1 MKQNR
6 QSRID
11 PCKSGN
17 VTYDRGNIV
26 DQCEETDPA
35 LKAIRI
41 NGYPYA
47 AIKPGED
54 ILKTYN
60 QERIIIQI
68 YEEL

>member
-26 DQCEETDPA
+26 DQCERNRPCIKSYKDKW
-35 LKAIRI
+35 LSICSNKARRR
-41 NGYPYA
+41 YF
-47 AIKPGED
+47 KD
-54 ILKTYN
+54 M
-60 QERIIIQI
+60 
-68 YEEL
+68 